1 MQAGHVHR
9 LADQAVFQRLIVKC
23 ALAFNFQRHRRNVAQ
38 FSARAKR
45 HHNIADK
52 VIHMRHRVVYRFS
65 QLPPAQY
72 LPPCFLHGVIN
83 VELLLQMV
91 GHFGVYPLARQRT
104 ISLHPARSGNFGIG
118 HMRPAVHRRI
128 ARHLAVF
135 GNALKQ
141 HAFGNIALGF
151 DVARS
156 KAHHRIALFAHARP
170 LFAGVVAPHHH
181 HTGFFTLV
189 AVIVAHL
196 PALGL
201 ILRLLAALHLF
212 KQAAPFQVL
221 AFHGVAQSPA
231 HGLAKLFIE
240 RIQRGIARHMLGVQ
254 ARQIGIFKA
263 LAARLAQHIQ
273 CHQVIALLCQNLAH
287 CHREFLQ
294 FWRHLH
300 PVR

>member
-1 MQAGHVHR
+1 M
-9 LADQAVFQRLIVKC
+9 FQRLIIKR
-23 ALAFNFQRHRRNVAQ
+23 ALAFDFERHRHNVAQ
-38 FSARAKR
+38 FAARAKR

-52 VIHMRHRVVYRFS
+52 VIHMRHRVVHRFA
-65 QLPPAQY
+65 QLPPSQY
-72 LPPCFLHGVIN
+72 RAPHLLHGIVDIK
-83 VELLLQMV
+83 LLLQMV

-104 ISLHPARSGNFGIG
+104 ISLHPARAGNFGIG
-118 HMRPAVHRRI
+118 HMRPTLHRRI

-141 HAFGNIALGF
+141 HAFGNIGLRF
-151 DVARS
+151 DIAAG

-181 HTGFFTLV
+181 HAGFFTLV

-196 PALGL
+196 PAIGL

-221 AFHGVAQSPA
+221 AFHRIAQSSA
-231 HGLAKLFIE
+231 HGLAQFFIE

-254 ARQIGIFKA
+254 ARQIGIFKTF
-263 LAARLAQHIQ
+263 AARFAQHIQ

-287 CHREFLQ
+287 CRREFL
-294 FWRHLH
+294 
-300 PVR
+300 

>member
-1 MQAGHVHR
+1 
-9 LADQAVFQRLIVKC
+9 
-23 ALAFNFQRHRRNVAQ
+23 
-38 FSARAKR
+38 
-45 HHNIADK
+45 
-52 VIHMRHRVVYRFS
+52 MRHRVIYRLADF
-65 QLPPAQY
+65 PPAQY

-91 GHFGVYPLARQRT
+91 GHFGVYPLASQRT
-104 ISLHPARSGNFGIG
+104 VALHPARAGNFRVGNVRPALHLRITRHVAVSGN
-118 HMRPAVHRRI
+118 P
-128 ARHLAVF
+128 LE
-135 GNALKQ
+135 Q
-141 HAFGNIALGF
+141 HALGNIALGF

-181 HTGFFTLV
+181 HAGFFTLV

-221 AFHGVAQSPA
+221 AFHRIAQSPA
-231 HGLAKLFIE
+231 HGLAQFFIE

-254 ARQIGIFKA
+254 ARQIGIFKTF
-263 LAARLAQHIQ
+263 AARFAQHIQ

-287 CHREFLQ
+287 CRREFL
-294 FWRHLH
+294 
-300 PVR
+300 

>member
-1 MQAGHVHR
+1 
-9 LADQAVFQRLIVKC
+9 
-23 ALAFNFQRHRRNVAQ
+23 
-38 FSARAKR
+38 
-45 HHNIADK
+45 
-52 VIHMRHRVVYRFS
+52 MRHRVIYRLADF
-65 QLPPAQY
+65 PPAQY

-91 GHFGVYPLARQRT
+91 GHFGVYPLASQRT
-104 ISLHPARSGNFGIG
+104 VALHPARAGNFRVGNV
-118 HMRPAVHRRI
+118 RPALHLRI
-128 ARHLAVF
+128 TRHLAVF

-141 HAFGNIALGF
+141 HTFCDVRLRL

-181 HTGFFTLV
+181 LAGFLALV

-196 PALGL
+196 PAIGL
-201 ILRLLAALHLF
+201 IGRLLAALHLF

-221 AFHGVAQSPA
+221 AFHGVAQSSA
-231 HGLAKLFIE
+231 HGFAQFFIE

-263 LAARLAQHIQ
+263 LAAGLAQHLQ
-273 CHQVIALLCQNLAH
+273 RHQVIALLGEYFAH
-287 CHREFLQ
+287 CAGQLLQFGRYLHPGRQFFLQ
-294 FWRHLH
+294 HIRKQLAFGFSHLH
-300 PVR
+300 TGIGYRFCRAPGHV

>member
-1 MQAGHVHR
+1 MRHSVVHR
-9 LADQAVFQRLIVKC
+9 FA
-23 ALAFNFQRHRRNVAQ
+23 
-38 FSARAKR
+38 
-45 HHNIADK
+45 
-52 VIHMRHRVVYRFS
+52 
-65 QLPPAQY
+65 QLPPSQY
-72 LPPCFLHGVIN
+72 RAPHLLHGIVDIK
-83 VELLLQMV
+83 LLLQMV

-118 HMRPAVHRRI
+118 HMRPTLHRRI

-141 HAFGNIALGF
+141 HAFGNIGLRFNIAAG
-151 DVARS
+151 

-181 HTGFFTLV
+181 HAGFFTLV

-201 ILRLLAALHLF
+201 ILRLLAALHFL
-212 KQAAPFQVL
+212 KQTAPFQVL
-221 AFHGVAQSPA
+221 AFHRIAQSSA
-231 HGLAKLFIE
+231 HGFAQFFIE

-254 ARQIGIFKA
+254 ARQIGIFKTF
-263 LAARLAQHIQ
+263 AARFAQHIQ

-287 CHREFLQ
+287 CRREFL
-294 FWRHLH
+294 
-300 PVR
+300 

>member
-1 MQAGHVHR
+1 M
-9 LADQAVFQRLIVKC
+9 FQRLIVKC
-23 ALAFNFQRHRRNVAQ
+23 ALAFDFQRHWHNIAQ
-38 FSARAKR
+38 FAARAKR

-52 VIHMRHRVVYRFS
+52 VIHMRHRVVHRFA
-65 QLPPAQY
+65 QLPPSQY
-72 LPPCFLHGVIN
+72 RAPHLLHGIVDIK
-83 VELLLQMV
+83 LLLQMV

-104 ISLHPARSGNFGIG
+104 ISLHPARSGNFGIRY
-118 HMRPAVHRRI
+118 MRPTLHRRI

-141 HAFGNIALGF
+141 HAFGNIGLRF
-151 DVARS
+151 DIAAG

-181 HTGFFTLV
+181 LAGFLALV

-221 AFHGVAQSPA
+221 AFHRIAQSPA
-231 HGLAKLFIE
+231 HGLAQFFIE

-263 LAARLAQHIQ
+263 LAAGLAQHIQ

-287 CHREFLQ
+287 CRREFL
-294 FWRHLH
+294 
-300 PVR
+300 

>member
-1 MQAGHVHR
+1 
-9 LADQAVFQRLIVKC
+9 
-23 ALAFNFQRHRRNVAQ
+23 
-38 FSARAKR
+38 
-45 HHNIADK
+45 
-52 VIHMRHRVVYRFS
+52 MRHRVIYRLADF
-65 QLPPAQY
+65 PPAQY

-91 GHFGVYPLARQRT
+91 GHFGVYPLASQRT

-141 HAFGNIALGF
+141 RALGNIALGF

-181 HTGFFTLV
+181 HAGFFTLV

-196 PALGL
+196 PAIGL
-201 ILRLLAALHLF
+201 IGRLLAALHLF

-221 AFHGVAQSPA
+221 AFHRIAQSSA
-231 HGLAKLFIE
+231 HGFAQFFIE

-254 ARQIGIFKA
+254 ARQIGIFKT
-263 LAARLAQHIQ
+263 LAAGLAQHFQ
-273 CHQVIALLCQNLAH
+273 RHQVIALLGEYFAH
-287 CHREFLQ
+287 RPGQFLQ
-294 FWRHLH
+294 FGRYLH
-300 PVR
+300 PRRQFFFQHI